1 MGTASSKKGE
11 AEASDAG
18 RSVFAAATVGAEGTP
33 RCRVLDESVVLHH
46 LWPGLEGDD
55 VRGAWYLKPGFTW
68 NVRDQ
73 PSGTVVGTVQP
84 GSEIEVSEHLGS
96 DWVRI
101 CAPADLAGS
110 CVRLRSRQSPRA
122 WAGPTRA

>member
-1 MGTASSKKGE
+1 MSLALSRACGIDYLHAQ
-11 AEASDAG
+11 G
-18 RSVFAAATVGAEGTP
+18 R
-33 RCRVLDESVVLHH
+33 
-46 LWPGLEGDD
+46 
-55 VRGAWYLKPGFTW
+55 
-68 NVRDQ
+68 
-73 PSGTVVGTVQP
+73 VVGTVAP
-84 GSEIEVSEHLGS
+84 GSEIEVSEHLGL